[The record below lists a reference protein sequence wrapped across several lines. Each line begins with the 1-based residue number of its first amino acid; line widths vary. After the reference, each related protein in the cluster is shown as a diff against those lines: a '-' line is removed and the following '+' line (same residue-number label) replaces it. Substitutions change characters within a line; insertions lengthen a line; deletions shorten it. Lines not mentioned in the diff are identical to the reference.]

1 MMHAIGIGPGD
12 PGYMTRRGA
21 ELLAQAEVVAG
32 FGAVLRLA
40 EPLLPLSAEQVLLR
54 YSDQEQRLAELAAAH
69 AAGRRCVTL
78 FMGDIGFS
86 GFQLLERLER
96 ACGER
101 VAYVP
106 GISAAQMAA
115 ADGRVCFDE
124 TVFVSFHRR
133 GDLAPFKQR
142 LRRALADGWHAIV
155 IPHPWDF
162 MPKAIARHLLAEG
175 VPGEQPLV
183 VWEDLTRAERRW
195 EGRLADCPD
204 GFSDMSIM
212 LIRSL
217 DPVASA
223 I

>member
-12 PGYMTRRGA
+12 PGYMTQRGA
-21 ELLAQAEVVAG
+21 ELLAQADVVAG
-32 FGAVLRLA
+32 FGAVLRVA
-40 EPLLPLSAEQVLLR
+40 EPLFPLDAEQVLLR

-101 VAYVP
+101 VDYVP

-115 ADGRVCFDE
+115 AEGRVCFDE

-133 GDLAPFKQR
+133 GALAPFKRR
-142 LRRALADGWHAIV
+142 LSRALADGWHAIV

-162 MPKAIARHLLAEG
+162 MPDAIARHLIDAGLPA
-175 VPGEQPLV
+175 EQPLT
-183 VWEDLTRAERRW
+183 VWEDLTRAAQRW
-195 EGRLADCPD
+195 EGRLADCPE

-217 DPVASA
+217 RPVASA
-223 I
+223 V